1 MRTGVPVAARL
12 DSRYI
17 IMKTKQGPPCWQHRE
32 PLGIEP
38 VKEVHAVPEGYRAP
52 STLPTDPTHPQVV
65 VVDDEPAIVD
75 LVCDV
80 LEDAELV
87 ADSCPHGRKA
97 HACIRNK
104 QPQVIILD
112 IQMPGVDGIQLFHL
126 LRADPSTQ
134 AIPVIFFTANAHV
147 LRERLPD
154 YQALGAELLPKP
166 FHMDKLLDAVTRALA
181 A

>member
-1 MRTGVPVAARL
+1 MP
-12 DSRYI
+12 
-17 IMKTKQGPPCWQHRE
+17 
-32 PLGIEP
+32 
-38 VKEVHAVPEGYRAP
+38 EVYP
-52 STLPTDPTHPQVV
+52 SPSVLLTDPTRPQVV

-75 LVCDV
+75 LVCDA

-87 ADSCPHGRKA
+87 AGSCPYGRKA

-104 QPQVIILD
+104 QPQVVILD

-126 LRADPSTQ
+126 LRAAPNTQ

-166 FHMDKLLDAVTRALA
+166 FHMDKLLDAVTQALVT
-181 A
+181 